1 MWKLDI
7 DFLDFFQTFD
17 DHSSCVFNRYFLQNW
32 SNSYELTFYWYCK
45 LRILENGLSCTV
57 SRVPVKYETKR
68 NRSKRNDVTFRF
80 VSFRFVWFRSVS
92 FRFYF
97 VSHFTGTQKTSACTP
112 LLFLKILN
120 KIIARISWQNIK
132 KISIGIFFLHG
143 NSFMKK
149 PLNNP
154 YSTNK

>member
-1 MWKLDI
+1 MDNQYIINPLSLHAI
-7 DFLDFFQTFD
+7 LNFSVFSRYISFRFVLFDFVSFF
-17 DHSSCVFNRYFLQNW
+17 SRY
-32 SNSYELTFYWYCK
+32 NSFRYISF
-45 LRILENGLSCTV
+45 RF
-57 SRVPVKYETKR
+57 
-68 NRSKRNDVTFRF
+68 VTFRF
-80 VSFRFVWFRSVS
+80 VSFRSVSFRFVRFRFVS

-97 VSHFTGTQKTSACTP
+97 VSHFTGTQKTSTCTP

-132 KISIGIFFLHG
+132 KISIGIFFLHA
-143 NSFMKK
+143 NLFMKK